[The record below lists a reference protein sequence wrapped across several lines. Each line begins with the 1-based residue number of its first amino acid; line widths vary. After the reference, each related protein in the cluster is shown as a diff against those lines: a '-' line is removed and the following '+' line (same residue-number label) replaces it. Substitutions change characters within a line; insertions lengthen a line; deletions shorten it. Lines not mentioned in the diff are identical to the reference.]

1 MASSP
6 RPTLLQ
12 ASVVFVPGLLITM
25 LSAGRAVAVFN
36 SPDPDPSMTP
46 VYVLCGG
53 ALLFSVGLMLMLVA
67 IFRPL
72 FGRRE
77 VDDIADQIGG
87 RRTPGA

>member
-12 ASVVFVPGLLITM
+12 ALAVFVPGLLITVI
-25 LSAGRAVAVFN
+25 STGRAVAVFN
-36 SPDPDPSMTP
+36 STDPEPSMTP
-46 VYVLCGG
+46 VIVLCGG

-72 FGRRE
+72 FARRHI
-77 VDDIADQIGG
+77 DDVADQIGAS
-87 RRTPGA
+87 RTPRP